1 MNNQKLLVAG
11 VDEAGRGPLI
21 GDMFMAIVVVE
32 EEKLRILEQSGVRDS
47 KKLTREKREKLL
59 PLILSIANFVA
70 VHRITP
76 DQIDKY
82 NINMLELE
90 SLVRLVKLAL
100 TFHPVKRVFIDAFTN
115 PTTITSA
122 LHTIKEDVDVIAEY
136 NADSKYIAVSSASI
150 VAKVLRDWHIDQLKK
165 VYGDIGSGYPSDK
178 RTVEWLQNYYKK
190 FGELPSVVR
199 KSWKTIE
206 RILGIPTKKQKSLEE
221 YIEKGKVEE

>member
-1 MNNQKLLVAG
+1 MSNQKLLVAG

-32 EEKLRILEQSGVRDS
+32 EEKLRSLEQLGVRDS

-82 NINMLELE
+82 NINLLELE
-90 SLVRLVKLAL
+90 SLVKLVKLAL

-115 PTTITSA
+115 PTTIISA
-122 LHTIKEDVDVIAEY
+122 LHTIKEDIDVIAEY
-136 NADSKYIAVSSASI
+136 NADSKYIAVSAASI

-178 RTVEWLQNYYKK
+178 KTVEWLQNYYKK

-199 KSWKTIE
+199 KSWKTVE
-206 RILGIPTKKQKSLEE
+206 RILGISAKKQKSLVE
-221 YIEKGKVEE
+221 YIEKRKVEE

>member
-32 EEKLRILEQSGVRDS
+32 EEKLRILEQLGVRDS

-82 NINMLELE
+82 NINLLELE
-90 SLVRLVKLAL
+90 SLVKLVKLAL

-122 LHTIKEDVDVIAEY
+122 LHTIKDDIDVIAEY

-150 VAKVLRDWHIDQLKK
+150 VAKVLRDWHIDQLK
-165 VYGDIGSGYPSDK
+165 
-178 RTVEWLQNYYKK
+178 
-190 FGELPSVVR
+190 
-199 KSWKTIE
+199 
-206 RILGIPTKKQKSLEE
+206 
-221 YIEKGKVEE
+221 